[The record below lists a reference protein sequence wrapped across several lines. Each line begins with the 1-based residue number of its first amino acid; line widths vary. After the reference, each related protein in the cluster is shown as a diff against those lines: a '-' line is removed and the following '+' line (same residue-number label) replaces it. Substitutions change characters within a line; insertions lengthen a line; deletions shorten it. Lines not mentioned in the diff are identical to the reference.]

1 MSAQKKRKP
10 ECLRIVVKWIEGD
23 KMFFQWFKRDKAA
36 MQFVDE
42 LQSDGVEAANIRV
55 MTK

>member
-10 ECLRIVVKWIEGD
+10 ECLRIVVKWIDGD

-42 LQSDGVEAANIRV
+42 LQSDGIDGANIRV